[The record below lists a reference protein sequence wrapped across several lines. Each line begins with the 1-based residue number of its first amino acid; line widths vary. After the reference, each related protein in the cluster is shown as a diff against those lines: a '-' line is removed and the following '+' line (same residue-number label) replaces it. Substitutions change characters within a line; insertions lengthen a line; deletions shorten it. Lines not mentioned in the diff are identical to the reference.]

1 MSPAA
6 AFAAFV
12 SERVCTGEKTAAPT
26 DNGLVVVG
34 ACERW
39 LAVGVTGWSAMM
51 VGTARPISARAS
63 EGKGSVEWKRS
74 AGLGNS

>member
-12 SERVCTGEKTAAPT
+12 SERVRTGEKTAAPT

-51 VGTARPISARAS
+51 V
-63 EGKGSVEWKRS
+63 KGSVEWKRS